1 MAFDYAA
8 YRAEKFAKANPSLL
22 KSLTGPIEKQ
32 LAEKDAEIAELRKKN
47 DELTNCL
54 VEEQQ
59 ENADYIAEIAALK
72 AKLAEKDAEAVAPGK
87 PARRKSAK

>member
-1 MAFDYAA
+1 MELMELRRTILARRTAQTMKRLEPEMRGV
-8 YRAEKFAKANPSLL
+8 RAEY
-22 KSLTGPIEKQ
+22 ERQ
-32 LAEKDAEIAELRKKN
+32 IADLRKKN